1 MYQNIYTNSA
11 FDNEILPFNMYADEE
26 SVRQEDHCHE
36 YVQMWYV
43 ARGKCLHHYEGQ
55 TFELSEGS
63 LFIIPPYFNHA
74 LDTENFPGSRLIS
87 CEFTENFISKSADPN
102 TKESLFNLA
111 FLEPL
116 LIHCKLSQPSL
127 SFHGEMAAELEMILE
142 ELLNAYNQKQPFYS
156 SLIKGNVVK
165 LITLIIEQFNTTVSK
180 SQNELFSK
188 YRAAI
193 DTALRYIDEHFTE
206 KIYLEDICKM
216 ALMSPSSFSYIF
228 RQSSGSTFTE
238 YLQHKRILK
247 SKELLIETD
256 LSIMEISEKT
266 GFNDTAYFNRVFK
279 KTVGV
284 SPGQFRKDSRD

>member
-11 FDNEILPFNMYADEE
+11 FDNDILPFNMYADETAA
-26 SVRQEDHCHE
+26 RQEDHCHE

-43 ARGKCLHHYEGQ
+43 AKGKCLHHYEGQ
-55 TFELSEGS
+55 TFELDQGS
-63 LFIIPPYFNHA
+63 LFIIPPYFNHS
-74 LDTENFPGSRLIS
+74 LDTKNFPGSRLIS
-87 CEFTENFISKSADPN
+87 CEFTENFISKSADPD
-102 TKESLFNLA
+102 TKDSLFNLA

-116 LIHCKLSQPSL
+116 LIHCKLSQPWL
-127 SFHGEMAAELEMILE
+127 SFHGEKASELENILE
-142 ELLNAYNQKQPFYS
+142 ELLSAYNQKETFYT

-165 LITLIIEQFNTTVSK
+165 LITLIIEQFNTTVSE
-180 SQNELFSK
+180 SQNALFSK

-238 YLQHKRILK
+238 YLQHKRILR
-247 SKELLIETD
+247 SKELLVDTD
-256 LSIMEISEKT
+256 LSIMDISEMT
-266 GFNDTAYFNRVFK
+266 GFTDTAYFNRVFK

-284 SPGQFRKDSRD
+284 APGQYRKEQQ